1 MKMSILIGDQTSRHG
16 GQAEVRHGESVLR
29 RIRDPA
35 FARVRRGK
43 QKSEIRFRIR
53 GAALMLSLWAL
64 FLLSAMVISWALDID
79 SRLTLSGNA
88 NRVLEAEAMACSGA
102 EVALHPNVKPDSPN
116 LRRQIGER
124 ESYEA
129 HITGEGGRLNL
140 NWLVAGEDPARLE
153 ILRKYLENKGI
164 DLNERDRMI
173 DCLLDWV
180 DPDNLVRLNGAEES
194 EDYHPANALLTRID
208 QLKKVKGWLEF
219 TSAPGWDNE
228 LTLNSGGPVDLS
240 WASRDVLLSLPGLTE
255 GVVDQFLQVRRGPDR
270 IDGTADDAQFKS
282 LEDVRAAFGLS
293 PEQFKQLLPL
303 VGFRDPVFRVVS
315 VGKSGVAQRVV
326 QMVVRKVGNRP
337 QLITWKEF

>member
-1 MKMSILIGDQTSRHG
+1 MKTSIPTEKR
-16 GQAEVRHGESVLR
+16 
-29 RIRDPA
+29 
-35 FARVRRGK
+35 
-43 QKSEIRFRIR
+43 R

-64 FLLSAMVISWALDID
+64 FLLSAMIISWALDID
-79 SRLTLSGNA
+79 SRLTISGNA
-88 NRVLEAEAMACSGA
+88 TRVLEAEAMACSGA

-116 LRRQIGER
+116 LSKQVRGRA
-124 ESYEA
+124 SYEA

-180 DPDNLVRLNGAEES
+180 DRDNLVRLNGSEES

-228 LTLNSGGPVDLS
+228 LTLNSGGPVDLT

-255 GVVDQFLQVRRGPDR
+255 SVVEQFLKLRSGPDG

-282 LEDVRAAFGLS
+282 LEDIRTAFGFS
-293 PEQFKQLLPL
+293 PDQFKQLASL
-303 VGFRDPVFRVVS
+303 VGFKDPVYRVVS
-315 VGKSGVAQRVV
+315 TGKSGTAQRVV
-326 QMVVRKVGNRP
+326 QMVVRKIGNRP